1 MQWKSRAENDKSF
14 IRKGVLMVDTR
25 DGVAIE
31 EQIDCF
37 EMKEVDLEGVEE
49 LEKAIAPGIFGF
61 GCGCNVGNV
70 GIFCG

>member
-49 LEKAIAPGIFGF
+49 LA
-61 GCGCNVGNV
+61 
-70 GIFCG
+70 

>member
-1 MQWKSRAENDKSF
+1 
-14 IRKGVLMVDTR
+14 MVDTR

-49 LEKAIAPGIFGF
+49 LEKAIAPVFSDSAAAATWETSESSAASPRLGVFG
-61 GCGCNVGNV
+61 
-70 GIFCG
+70 

>member
-1 MQWKSRAENDKSF
+1 
-14 IRKGVLMVDTR
+14 MVDTR

-61 GCGCNVGNV
+61 GCGCNVGNI